1 MDSVVARHELRVA
14 AMRGAHDLAH
24 DARASPQTLEDRMTS
39 TQEQLDCQAALDRL
53 QRALDGKPRKDDVT
67 FDLPPWMADIFSGKG
82 VRNTK
87 EN

>member
-1 MDSVVARHELRVA
+1 M
-14 AMRGAHDLAH
+14 
-24 DARASPQTLEDRMTS
+24 

-67 FDLPPWMADIFSGKG
+67 FDMPPWMADIFGGKG

-87 EN
+87 DN